1 MAFGKSSVN
10 KKFTLSLFILAWT
23 GVIFWVGWQAPHLIG
38 GPFNQSNIEIKQ
50 ERYYPLDRFVISV
63 PGDQYPHYLLLEMA
77 LKSSSDNVKHT
88 LSEADPLIR
97 NGIMKMFASKKFEQI
112 NDPTQLEPL
121 QKEALTLLSDLFVE
135 HQYKIDLEGLLFT
148 RIVIQ

>member
-10 KKFTLSLFILAWT
+10 RKFTLSFFILAWT
-23 GVIFWVGWQAPHLIG
+23 GIIFWVGWQAPHIFG
-38 GPFNQSNIEIKQ
+38 GPFNQPKVEIKK

-77 LKSSSDNVKHT
+77 LKSSSNNVKHKLT
-88 LSEADPLIR
+88 EADPVIR
-97 NGIMKMFASKKFEQI
+97 NALMRMFSSKSFEQI

-121 QKEALTLLSDLFVE
+121 QQEAKTLLSNLFVE
-135 HQYKIDLEGLLFT
+135 HQYKIDLEDLLFT

>member
-23 GVIFWVGWQAPHLIG
+23 GIIFWVGWQAPHIIG
-38 GPFNQSNIEIKQ
+38 GPFNQPKIEVKK

-77 LKSSSDNVKHT
+77 LKSSSNNVKHK
-88 LSEADPLIR
+88 LSEADPVIR
-97 NGIMKMFASKKFEQI
+97 NALMRMFASKTFDQI

-121 QKEALTLLSDLFVE
+121 QQEAKTLLSGLFVE
-135 HQYKIDLEGLLFT
+135 HQYKIDLEDLLFT